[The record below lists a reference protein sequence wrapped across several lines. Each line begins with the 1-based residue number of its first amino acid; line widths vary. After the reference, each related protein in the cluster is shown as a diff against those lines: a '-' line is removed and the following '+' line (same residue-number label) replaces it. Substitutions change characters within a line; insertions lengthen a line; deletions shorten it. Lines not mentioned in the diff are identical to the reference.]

1 MAAPHLVECEVEG
14 WLRSDL
20 LWDAGAAAA
29 GFASGVKNPE
39 LLNNL
44 KDFALPSPQPD
55 QSADPVEPDQPV
67 RGQVWSQDHHDKDYQ
82 EKHLQT
88 QP

>member
-1 MAAPHLVECEVEG
+1 MLAPLPQV
-14 WLRSDL
+14 
-20 LWDAGAAAA
+20 
-29 GFASGVKNPE
+29 FASGVKNPE
-39 LLNNL
+39 LLSNL

-67 RGQVWSQDHHDKDYQ
+67 SGQVWNQDYHDKDYQ
-82 EKHLQT
+82 EKPLQT